1 MAYRSVNCRHLL
13 HSADV
18 YKVKAWPIK
27 NECRKTQLNVRSSNR
42 RLGVAAERI
51 NYLCGSSWGESS
63 RFEARPTE
71 AVYTDRK
78 VRGHASKHVV
88 GAKLQG
94 LRAGHQGR
102 EWLQIY
108 NSFSAKSC
116 SLYMYQWHG
125 ASMYKT
131 YGNKYRRTT
140 CMQQYL
146 NYNRYNTPW
155 LRPHGGPYIVFAWPL
170 IDPQVKDLI
179 ILSAVPTFHPAQ
191 SIYI

>member
-1 MAYRSVNCRHLL
+1 MAHKEWMQETR
-13 HSADV
+13 
-18 YKVKAWPIK
+18 
-27 NECRKTQLNVRSSNR
+27 LNVRSSNR

-51 NYLCGSSWGESS
+51 NYLCSHSWGESS

-102 EWLQIY
+102 EWLEIY
-108 NSFSAKSC
+108 YSFSAKSC

-131 YGNKYRRTT
+131 SEHKYRRAACTRNNT
-140 CMQQYL
+140 WIITDKILLGYDLTEAHTLCLLGHWLTPKWRTSSFSQLFLRFIQL
-146 NYNRYNTPW
+146 NPFTFKHSSA
-155 LRPHGGPYIVFAWPL
+155 RPN
-170 IDPQVKDLI
+170 
-179 ILSAVPTFHPAQ
+179 
-191 SIYI
+191 

>member
-1 MAYRSVNCRHLL
+1 MRKNTIQVCKLPSLTSLHRCLQGQSMAH
-13 HSADV
+13 
-18 YKVKAWPIK
+18 KEWTQ
-27 NECRKTQLNVRSSNR
+27 ETQLSARSGNR

-51 NYLCGSSWGESS
+51 NYLCGRSWGESS

-88 GAKLQG
+88 GARLQG

-102 EWLQIY
+102 EWLEIY
-108 NSFSAKSC
+108 YSFSAKSC
-116 SLYMYQWHG
+116 SLYIYQWHW

-131 YGNKYRRTT
+131 FEHKYR

-146 NYNRYNTPW
+146 NYNRQNALL
-155 LRPHGGPYIVFAWPL
+155 LRPYGGPYIVFAWPL